1 MSLRRVGWLAA
12 MFVATVLWVS
22 CGEVYRPVV
31 IPIANNPPNSA
42 NFHAVFGINNNV
54 APNPGTALQ
63 IDVSG
68 DSAIGQASMGI
79 NPTHAAILPNNRVF
93 VTSAGSVTNGDPDV
107 ITAFSPATG
116 GSIAA
121 GIGSPVT
128 FTLPNSGPNQSAAI
142 TAISESGNVVTATL
156 AAPGLATAAAG
167 DPIVISGVI
176 IPDPT
181 APNPAG
187 YDGNFTIASVA
198 NSGTTITYNDA
209 VTGLAPL
216 ATTTGTAMIPLPSF
230 CSYQPDFVAS
240 TQTLAAYVAN
250 YGQEDGAN
258 CTLASTDSIAAL
270 NTSSNIIS
278 NIAYLPAGSHPVLMA
293 EMPNGQ
299 NLYVVTQGDGATVP
313 ASVMNLST
321 IDLSAT
327 ATISLGVG
335 VNPAWIASRPDGQRI
350 YVLTQGDGQLHTIRT
365 DNTVASTSVGIGA
378 NYVLYDKGLNRLYVT
393 SPAAAPGANG
403 LVYVFSATGDLPT
416 PLVTPSGNP
425 PGALVIPP
433 VPPCATAPATC
444 GPVIPVSV
452 AALPDGSRFYVASYQ
467 TQSSCSDP
475 DVGTGACIIPMVTV
489 FDAGSLTIRTA
500 SSSIFNAE
508 LSLFSSPPFAGPAS
522 QPLPLPLQYAVPQVA
537 SCAPPAVYSPSTPR
551 FRMFATAA
559 ADSSHVYVSICD
571 AGAIADISTNTNTLT
586 QGTNAND
593 KLVIDL
599 LAPLSAGGI
608 GVNGQPS
615 PQSPVFL
622 LAGQ

>member
-12 MFVATVLWVS
+12 MFVATVLWMS

-42 NFHAVFGINNNV
+42 NFHAVFGISNNV

-93 VTSAGSVTNGDPDV
+93 VTSAGSVTNGSPDV

-116 GSIAA
+116 GSIAV
-121 GIGSPVT
+121 GIGNPIT
-128 FTLPNSGPNQSAAI
+128 FTLPNSGPDQSSAI
-142 TAISESGNVVTATL
+142 TAISEATNLVTVTL
-156 AAPGLATAAAG
+156 ASPGLVTAAAG

-187 YDGNFTIASVA
+187 YDGNFTIVSVA
-198 NSGTTITYNDA
+198 NSGTTITYNDP
-209 VTGLAPL
+209 VTGLAAL

-230 CSYQPDFVAS
+230 CSYQPDFVTS
-240 TQTLAAYVAN
+240 TQTSAAYVAN
-250 YGQEDGAN
+250 YGQENGPN
-258 CTLASTDSIAAL
+258 CTLPSTDSIAAL
-270 NTSSNIIS
+270 STINNTITH
-278 NIAYLPAGSHPVLMA
+278 IAYLPAGSHPVLMA
-293 EMPNGQ
+293 ETPNAQ
-299 NLYVVTQGDGATVP
+299 NLYVVNQGDGTNPTTVF
-313 ASVMNLST
+313 NLST
-321 IDLSAT
+321 IDLS
-327 ATISLGVG
+327 TISTIPIGA
-335 VNPAWIASRPDGQRI
+335 NPSWIASRPDGQRI
-350 YVLTQGDGQLHTIRT
+350 YVVTQGDGQLYTIRT
-365 DNTVASTSVGIGA
+365 DNTVASTSVGVGA
-378 NYVLYDKGLNRLYVT
+378 NYVLYDKGLNRIYVT
-393 SPAAAPGANG
+393 SPAVTPGANG

-416 PLVTPSGNP
+416 ALSTPSGNP
-425 PGALVIPP
+425 PGAVVIPA

-444 GPVIPVSV
+444 GPVIPTSV

-467 TQSSCSDP
+467 TQSPCSDP
-475 DVGTGACIIPMVTV
+475 NAGTGSCIIPMVTV
-489 FDAGSLTIRTA
+489 FDANSLAIRAA
-500 SSSIFNAE
+500 SSSMFGSE
-508 LSLFSSPPFAGPAS
+508 LSLFTSPPFAVG
-522 QPLPLPLQYAVPQVA
+522 QYAVPASA
-537 SCAPPAVYSPSTPR
+537 SCVPPAVYSPASTR

-571 AGAIADISTNTNTLT
+571 AGAIADISANTNTLT

-599 LAPLSAGGI
+599 LAPLSTGGI
-608 GVNGQPS
+608 GVNGQPP

-622 LAGQ
+622 LTGQ